1 MFSRRQFLVTVA
13 AGLTGLVSWRYFQS
27 RDANAIVTVLRHR
40 LNYLKLDEEGLNRFA
55 NELVKQQIVS
65 SSKLRLID
73 MAGPIYTGLSS
84 YMGNNK
90 AIYNFK
96 HGEERIASLY
106 LLSSDFFQNGADPNK
121 TVHYVD
127 FYDPIYNMRVCD
139 TPFARP
145 VNYRKG

>member
-13 AGLTGLVSWRYFQS
+13 AGLTGLVSWRYIQS
-27 RDANAIVTVLRHR
+27 RDVNAVVSVLRHR
-40 LNYLKLDEEGLNRFA
+40 LNYLKLDPEGLSKFA
-55 NELVKQQIVS
+55 NEFVKQQNFS
-65 SSKLRLID
+65 SRKLRLID

-121 TVHYVD
+121 TVRYVD
-127 FYDPIYNMRVCD
+127 YYNPTYNMRVCD

-145 VNYRKG
+145 VNYSAG